1 MEKKTKMLK
10 ITIKQGKDIKEVL
23 MPENDSLEFL
33 EEFKRNRDNLP
44 SSEMKKLVVTYELIQ
59 E

>member
-1 MEKKTKMLK
+1 MKKKTKTLK
-10 ITIKQGKDIKEVL
+10 ITIKQGEDIKEVL
-23 MPENDSLEFL
+23 MPENDSLKFL

-44 SSEMKKLVVTYELIQ
+44 PSEMEKLVVTYELIQ

>member
-10 ITIKQGKDIKEVL
+10 ITIKQGEDIKEVL
-23 MPENDSLEFL
+23 MPEKDSLEFL
-33 EEFKRNRDNLP
+33 EEFKRNRGNLP
-44 SSEMKKLVVTYELIQ
+44 YSEMERLVVTYELIQ